1 MDPGARRCQAATRP
15 LIGGD
20 PHRFFRAMYDNG
32 ADDHIGP
39 LHQHPCRQSSSSS
52 WSPPDTTREPA
63 ESLFTSRNHTA
74 TIGNQRGSADRAVKT
89 IIIIGCV
96 VVVAVGGCDRT
107 EAQTSS
113 ALRQVATI
121 PLPGVK
127 GRFDH
132 FAFDPSTQRLFIAA
146 LGNNTVEVLDTATN
160 KHLRSLSGFHEPQGI
175 AFVSDLS
182 AMAVANGNT
191 GTLQLI
197 DAQTFATRWTI
208 DIGGD
213 ADNVRYDAGAKRV
226 YVAAVGGLYAVDP
239 ATGKKVGQVQID
251 GHPESFQLET
261 AGSRVFANL
270 PGLIRSQV
278 IAADRRSMKVAAR
291 WATQD
296 CGGNY
301 PMALDEMTS
310 RLFVGCRRPA
320 KLAMVD
326 TRSGSF
332 VTAVDIVGDTDDLF
346 YDDPRRRVYVIGGDG
361 FVDVLAR
368 EGDGMKRAGR
378 VSTRGGAR
386 TGLWVP
392 SQSRLYVAVPERGGE
407 SAEIRVFEADNRQ
420 PR

>member
-1 MDPGARRCQAATRP
+1 MRIILIVGCAAALT
-15 LIGGD
+15 
-20 PHRFFRAMYDNG
+20 
-32 ADDHIGP
+32 
-39 LHQHPCRQSSSSS
+39 
-52 WSPPDTTREPA
+52 
-63 ESLFTSRNHTA
+63 
-74 TIGNQRGSADRAVKT
+74 
-89 IIIIGCV
+89 
-96 VVVAVGGCDRT
+96 VVACERT
-107 EAQTSS
+107 EAQSSS
-113 ALRQVATI
+113 ALRLVATI

-132 FAFDPSTQRLFIAA
+132 FAFDPSTRRLFIAA

-160 KHLRSLSGFHEPQGI
+160 KHLRSLTGYHEPQGI

-197 DAQTFATRWTI
+197 DAQNFASRWTT

-213 ADNVRYDAGAKRV
+213 ADNVRYDAAAKRV
-226 YVAAVGGLYAVDP
+226 YVAAVGGLYAVDA
-239 ATGKKVGQVQID
+239 ATGRKVAQMQIE
-251 GHPESFQLET
+251 GHPESFQLEA

-270 PGLIRSQV
+270 PGLLRSQI
-278 IAADRRSMKVAAR
+278 IAADRSSMKTTAQ

-301 PMALDEMTS
+301 PMALDEKTS

-332 VTAVDIVGDTDDLF
+332 VASSEIVGDTDDLF
-346 YDDPRRRVYVIGGDG
+346 YDESRRRVYVIGGEG

-368 EGDGMKRAGR
+368 EDDGLKRIGR
-378 VSTRGGAR
+378 VSTRSGAR
-386 TGLWVP
+386 TGLWVTA
-392 SQSRLYVAVPERGGE
+392 QSRLYVAVPARGGE
-407 SAEIRVFEADNRQ
+407 SAEVRVFEAERQ
-420 PR
+420 TR

>member
-1 MDPGARRCQAATRP
+1 M
-15 LIGGD
+15 
-20 PHRFFRAMYDNG
+20 PHRIELPRL
-32 ADDHIGP
+32 AD
-39 LHQHPCRQSSSSS
+39 
-52 WSPPDTTREPA
+52 
-63 ESLFTSRNHTA
+63 
-74 TIGNQRGSADRAVKT
+74 NQRATFSVRDQKDADMKT
-89 IIIIGCV
+89 FIIGCV
-96 VVVAVGGCDRT
+96 VATAVAGCSKT
-107 EAQTSS
+107 EAQSTS
-113 ALRQVATI
+113 ALRQVAAI
-121 PLPGVK
+121 RLPGVK

-132 FAFDPSTQRLFIAA
+132 FAFDPVTQRLFIAG

-197 DAQTFATRWTI
+197 DVQTFATRRTV

-213 ADNVRYDAGAKRV
+213 ADNVRYDAAAKRV

-239 ATGKKVGQVQID
+239 ATGKVVGQVQID

-278 IAADRRSMKVAAR
+278 IAADRKSMKVAAQ
-291 WATQD
+291 WPTQD

-301 PMALDEMTS
+301 PMALDEKTS

-326 TRSGSF
+326 TRAGSF

-346 YDDPRRRVYVIGGDG
+346 YDEARRRVYVIGGDG
-361 FVDVLAR
+361 FVDVLAQ
-368 EGDGMKRAGR
+368 EGDDMKRAGR
-378 VSTRGGAR
+378 VSTRTGAR

-407 SAEIRVFEADNRQ
+407 SAEIRVFEADNSQTR
-420 PR
+420 